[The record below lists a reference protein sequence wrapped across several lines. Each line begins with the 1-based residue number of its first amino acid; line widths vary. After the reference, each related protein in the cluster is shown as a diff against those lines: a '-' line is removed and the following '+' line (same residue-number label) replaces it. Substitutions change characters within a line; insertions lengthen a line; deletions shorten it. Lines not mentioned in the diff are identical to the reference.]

1 MCSKRLDIFL
11 YKHKIYISNIIQY
24 LLEEKLKKNFFYSSK
39 TDQNKGFSNHLPK
52 INVLVSLYMRQDSK
66 ENLGEKKKQFPEALL
81 GDYIE
86 HLKHKCIYFMSPIYF
101 LHLHNS
107 TLQLKISTFTYNFT

>member
-24 LLEEKLKKNFFYSSK
+24 LLEEKLKKIFFYNSK

-66 ENLGEKKKQFPEALL
+66 ENLGKKKEA
-81 GDYIE
+81 I
-86 HLKHKCIYFMSPIYF
+86 P
-101 LHLHNS
+101 
-107 TLQLKISTFTYNFT
+107 